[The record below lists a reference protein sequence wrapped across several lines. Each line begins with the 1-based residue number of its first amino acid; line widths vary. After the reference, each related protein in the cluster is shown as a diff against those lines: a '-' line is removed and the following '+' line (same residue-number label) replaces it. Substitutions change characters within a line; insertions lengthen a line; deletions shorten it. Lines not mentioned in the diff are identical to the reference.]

1 MRESIV
7 FYKSYYEAIKEL
19 PVEQQVKI
27 YEAIFEFG
35 FYGNELKTTGIEK
48 VVFNLIKPTLNSS
61 VSRYSASVENGRKG
75 GAPKGNTNAKKQP
88 KNNLENNLEQP
99 KNNLNYNYNY
109 NDTYTYNDTYNENE
123 NENENVAVDV
133 NDKSEPATATNVFDF
148 YFQNINPA
156 PSSIEVD
163 KIKELQNEY
172 ADELICYAIEKAV
185 ERKVRNL
192 SYIKAILS
200 SWNSKGITTRQEA
213 EEEKKI
219 DTEEEEAE
227 RRRRL
232 LEREGGIFD

>member
-7 FYKSYYEAIKEL
+7 FYRSYYEAIKEL
-19 PVEQQVKI
+19 PIEQQIKI

-123 NENENVAVDV
+123 NVAVDV
-133 NDKSEPATATNVFDF
+133 NDKSEPTTATNVFDI
-148 YFQNINPA
+148 YFQNINPV

-172 ADELICYAIEKAV
+172 SEELICYAIEKAV

-200 SWNSKGITTRQEA
+200 SWNSKGITTRKEA
-213 EEEKKI
+213 EEEKTK
-219 DTEEEEAE
+219 DAEAE
-227 RRRRL
+227 NDERWKRFM
-232 LEREGGIFD
+232 EREEKDE